1 MFVCTRQITFHT
13 PALEL
18 DSMLSSIGHHR
29 SYHKIQLGLS
39 AVFPKLP
46 SSRAPAQDE
55 IHLSTFSASSRLAC
69 VRGAAPFIP
78 WHQSRPPALISGVAT
93 PADTTPALGPAVLLD
108 LDLELELDW
117 TAGVSQNFIELE
129 SKKGGRGSAV
139 VAPASTGAAP
149 VLVVQSCSW
158 GKGTTV
164 YARVFECTLWE
175 RGMCCSSGS
184 FHRWPP

>member
-1 MFVCTRQITFHT
+1 MFLCTRQITFHT

-46 SSRAPAQDE
+46 SSRAPRSRRDP
-55 IHLSTFSASSRLAC
+55 STFSASSRLAC
-69 VRGAAPFIP
+69 VRGAGPFIP

-93 PADTTPALGPAVLLD
+93 PADTTPALGSAVLLD
-108 LDLELELDW
+108 LDLDLDLDW

-129 SKKGGRGSAV
+129 SKKGGRCSAV

-158 GKGTTV
+158 GNGTTV
-164 YARVFECTLWE
+164 YARVFECTL
-175 RGMCCSSGS
+175 
-184 FHRWPP
+184 